1 MSESV
6 PETEGQ
12 ALLVGCHKKTD
23 GPMSAARAG
32 VLFHRVRRLL
42 DARRADSPDHELLS
56 RFAAYRDEAAF
67 STLMDRYGPL
77 VFGICRRALQHQQ
90 DAEDAFQATFL
101 ILARRASAIR
111 KRSSLG
117 SWLYGVAH
125 RVALKA
131 RSNRDC
137 RERPD
142 FHRSSFAAESLHQ
155 FFGSLLTPR

>member
-1 MSESV
+1 MFSSTYLRAV
-6 PETEGQ
+6 P
-12 ALLVGCHKKTD
+12 
-23 GPMSAARAG
+23 
-32 VLFHRVRRLL
+32 
-42 DARRADSPDHELLS
+42 
-56 RFAAYRDEAAF
+56 
-67 STLMDRYGPL
+67 YGPL

-131 RSNRDC
+131 RSNRAR

-142 FHRSSFAAESLHQ
+142 FHRNSFAAELLQ
-155 FFGSLLTPR
+155 KFFGSLLTPR